1 MSSNTSSS
9 ADVSVSL
16 GENGAQHATVQE
28 TEEQNLRQDARSM
41 GITGAVLVQR
51 YIDLHRAGGSSHAT
65 RVPRKYVL
73 MTRR

>member
-1 MSSNTSSS
+1 MSRENSSTAA
-9 ADVSVSL
+9 ADVSV